1 MLCVMFPGNIHMA
14 SAEPIF
20 TRRTDPLP
28 QDLVK
33 SRSREIGCFND
44 RSALKFDMYLGSAA
58 ADVIVKFQSDFN
70 SLNPNL
76 GASRLH
82 ELLR

>member
-44 RSALKFDMYLGSAA
+44 RSALKFDKYLGSAA
-58 ADVIVKFQSDFN
+58 ADVKFQNDFH